1 MDYNIFITRRERAK
15 MNEVT
20 IFNSE
25 EFGTIRTT
33 KVNNEPWFCLADVCK
48 ALEIKN
54 VSDCKNRLS
63 EKGIATTDTLTN
75 GGVQK
80 LIFINEPNL
89 YKTIFQSRKPSAEK
103 FTDWVTSE
111 VLPSIRKTGTY
122 SIQKKETPQGR
133 ELLALAVLEA
143 QKVIEEQTLQIEEMR
158 PKADYHD
165 EVLNK
170 KNLIAT
176 TIIAKDLGF
185 TSAIKLNRYLHD
197 RGIIYKNQSG
207 VWCPYAKY
215 EWLIEEG
222 YADYQ
227 SCSVEG
233 SLPTLKWTEKG
244 RKWIVNLCQNGIA
257 LYE

>member
-1 MDYNIFITRRERAK
+1 MNDLKIFKNKEFGEVRTVTIN
-15 MNEVT
+15 NEV
-20 IFNSE
+20 
-25 EFGTIRTT
+25 
-33 KVNNEPWFCLADVCK
+33 WFVGKDVADSLGYQNGSK
-48 ALEIKN
+48 AVLTHVDDEDKDFIMLDIADSQNGN
-54 VSDCKNRLS
+54 VPLGQSKTA
-63 EKGIATTDTLTN
+63 I
-75 GGVQK
+75 
-80 LIFINEPNL
+80 INESGLYSLVLSSKLPNA
-89 YKTIFQSRKPSAEK
+89 KK
-103 FTDWVTSE
+103 FKRWITSE
-111 VLPSIRKTGTY
+111 VLPSIRKTGNY
-122 SIQKKETPQGR
+122 SIESQRPQGK

-143 QKVIEEQTLQIEEMR
+143 QKVIEEQTLQIEEMK

-207 VWCPYAKY
+207 IWCPYAKY
-215 EWLIEEG
+215 EWLIVDG

-227 SCSVEG
+227 SCSIEG

-244 RKWIVNLCQNGIA
+244 RKWIVNMCKNEIVL
-257 LYE
+257 

>member
-1 MDYNIFITRRERAK
+1 MNDLRIFK
-15 MNEVT
+15 NK
-20 IFNSE
+20 
-25 EFGTIRTT
+25 EFGTVRTVT
-33 KVNNEPWFCLADVCK
+33 INEKIYFAGNDVAK
-48 ALEIKN
+48 ALGYSN
-54 VSDCKNRLS
+54 VRDAISRHCKGVVKHDTPTSSGIQSMSYIPEGDIYRLIVKS
-63 EKGIATTDTLTN
+63 
-75 GGVQK
+75 K
-80 LIFINEPNL
+80 LPN
-89 YKTIFQSRKPSAEK
+89 AEK
-103 FTDWVTSE
+103 FETWVFDE
-111 VLPSIRKTGTY
+111 VLPSIRKTGNY
-122 SIQKKETPQGR
+122 SLESQKPQGK

-143 QKVIEEQTLQIEEMR
+143 QKVIEEQTLQIEEMK

-207 VWCPYAKY
+207 IWCPYAKY
-215 EWLIEEG
+215 EWLIVDG

-227 SCSVEG
+227 SCSIEG

-244 RKWIVNLCQNGIA
+244 RKWIVNLCKNEIV
-257 LYE
+257 L

>member
-1 MDYNIFITRRERAK
+1 MNDLRIFKNKEFGAVRTVTIN
-15 MNEVT
+15 NEVWFVGKDVADNLGYQNGSRDINRHVEEDDRQKKMISDGNQLKET
-20 IFNSE
+20 I
-25 EFGTIRTT
+25 
-33 KVNNEPWFCLADVCK
+33 V
-48 ALEIKN
+48 
-54 VSDCKNRLS
+54 
-63 EKGIATTDTLTN
+63 
-75 GGVQK
+75 
-80 LIFINEPNL
+80 INESGLYSLVLSSKLPNA
-89 YKTIFQSRKPSAEK
+89 KK
-103 FTDWVTSE
+103 FKRWITSE
-111 VLPSIRKTGTY
+111 VLPSIRKNGNY
-122 SIQKKETPQGR
+122 SLESQKPQGK

-143 QKVIEEQTLQIEEMR
+143 QKVIEEQTLQIEEMK

-207 VWCPYAKY
+207 IWCPYAKY
-215 EWLIEEG
+215 EWLIVDG

-227 SCSVEG
+227 SCSIEG

-244 RKWIVNLCQNGIA
+244 RKWIVNLCKNEIV
-257 LYE
+257 L